1 MIITEF
7 YNTNNNNIFTK
18 PFGVRSLT
26 IIAIGGGGGGSDNIG
41 GNGAMV
47 TATYNNLPLNSFD
60 LNIYIGQGGQ
70 AGYSRKGGN
79 GGIGGNR
86 GNGGNGGDEANRYL
100 PNDTLRGG
108 GGGGAVTKIISS
120 ENIISIYAGGGGG
133 AGGSSSD
140 GGNGGNAGAY
150 ANGDGSNGEN
160 GVSVVTD
167 IIRGGGGG
175 TYLSGGSFGH
185 GSGTNTGTY
194 TQLPS
199 TSGSNFSDGGYG
211 GVGEFRAGGG
221 GGGGYTGGGGGGG
234 CGYGGGAGGGAG
246 SSYASSD
253 TVIYSISNN
262 VNYGI
267 GGKAGIPVTYEVP
280 VPTGND
286 AATDGT
292 SGYVKISYFNPY
304 TVTFN
309 STNGITNVVIQ
320 YSGTALNPPDP
331 VYNGYTF
338 LGWYDAVTGGNEIG
352 LPYTPLADKTLYA
365 QWQGNSVTFNS
376 TNGNMNVTIQY
387 SGTALNI
394 ANPTYTGYTFL
405 GWYDAVTGG
414 NQISLPYT
422 PLVDKTL
429 YARWRGNT
437 VTFNST
443 NGITNVAIQYSGTGL
458 NPPDPI
464 YNGYTFLGWYD
475 AVTGGNEIGLPYT
488 PIVDKTFYA
497 QWQGNSVTFQPNN
510 NNPAHVQ
517 TIQYSGT
524 PLNISNPVYN
534 NYTFIGWYDAEQGGN
549 KINLPYTP
557 LFDNGI
563 LYAYWVGD
571 KIIFYSNN
579 GTNQSIELTERGKSL
594 NPPTPTYNGYTFLG
608 WHDAATGGN
617 LIDLNTY
624 IFTQA
629 STNLYAQWRG
639 NKVTFQPN
647 NNNPAHV
654 QTIQYS
660 GTPLNPS
667 DPTYNNY
674 TFTGWYDAVTG
685 GNQIGIP
692 YIPLVDNGTLYAH
705 WVGDKII
712 FYSNNGTPNFTET
725 IERGIILIPAA
736 PTYNGYTFMG
746 WYDAATGGNL
756 IDLNTYIFTEASTN
770 LYAQWRGNTV
780 TFNSTNGITNV
791 VIQYSGTALNPPDP
805 VYNGYTFLGWYNAVT
820 GGNEIGLPYTPLAD
834 KTLYAQW
841 QGNSVTFNS
850 TNGNTNVTIQ
860 YSGTALNITNPT
872 YTGYTFLGWYDAVT
886 GGNQISLPYTPLV
899 DKTLY
904 ARWRGNHVTFNLING
919 NMNVV
924 IQYSGTALIIPNP
937 TYTGYTFLG
946 WYDAVTGGN
955 EIGLPYIPLVDK
967 TLYAQWRGNS
977 VTFNSTNGITNVA
990 IQYSGTGLNPSDPVY
1005 NNYTF
1010 TGWYDAVT
1018 GGNKINLPYIP
1029 LVDNGTLY
1037 AHWVGDKIIFYSNN
1051 GTPNFTETFERGII
1065 LIPTAPT
1072 YNGYTFLGWYDAV
1085 TGGNEIN
1092 LNTHIFTEASINL
1105 YAQWQGNTVIFQP
1118 NNNNPADIRT
1128 IQFSGTALN
1137 TSNPSFNSYIFEGW
1151 YDENGNNIN
1160 LPYTPLVDNI
1170 TIYAYWRNYDVTFN
1184 PENYRPNIRVEYKR
1198 IPLNSPVVKKAGF
1211 FFEGWYDE
1219 NGNKINL
1226 STFVPSSDVIFYA
1239 KWTGYTVT
1247 FNVRNRISVET
1258 VYNGTEFNPGNISK
1272 SDFFFEGWNY
1282 EEVGETVINLRSFIP
1297 YSNTELYAQFFNSCS
1312 STPPDPPNLWSR
1324 ATLSC
1329 VDYDYEQLAMRR
1341 KAEVLKYKGNQNPL
1355 TKKQQWSRNVNGNGP
1370 LGKKVWATQNILG
1383 SNPNVFNLPQVGNTL
1398 ILCPNNDTD
1407 NNIYNL
1413 SSTLIGNIDEFG
1425 RSVSISGDGNTLA
1438 ISSFEEQTVYVY
1450 TKNINNS
1457 WSVAATLY
1465 EPTIDSFGSSLQLS
1479 YDGNTLITGSYIY
1492 PLYPIEYGRAYIYE
1506 KIASVWTQTFISTGT
1521 NTEQR
1526 FGKSV
1531 SINNDGSVIAVG
1543 SQYDNNVTYN
1553 GKIEVFERNGSHWNS
1568 AAPAYTLIATGLNFE
1583 QLSDTGIFLNGNGNF
1598 ISATTD
1604 ANKIYVYKKSGLS
1617 WSSGNTSQTLTIS
1630 SDDNVCFD
1638 TNANYLCIGTLSGNI
1653 SYVYKYNTT
1662 TNLFE
1667 AQQSF
1672 NNLDGTSSTVIIISP
1687 DGKYIAI
1694 GLPNVNSN
1702 TGVVYI
1708 YKIINNTWI
1717 LIQKIYGDR
1726 INGLFGISLSFDNDG
1741 YTLAIGASSYD
1752 AEPGKVYIYFRNGTI
1767 ITNNIK
1773 CEPSSS
1779 SDVPGNSILCYDP
1792 SVPLVNYLPPPR
1804 TYLAGGTKWPQSSWK
1819 PGDNGFPRG
1828 KKGMRMLFQ

>member
-387 SGTALNI
+387 SGT
-394 ANPTYTGYTFL
+394 
-405 GWYDAVTGG
+405 
-414 NQISLPYT
+414 
-422 PLVDKTL
+422 
-429 YARWRGNT
+429 
-437 VTFNST
+437 
-443 NGITNVAIQYSGTGL
+443 
-458 NPPDPI
+458 
-464 YNGYTFLGWYD
+464 
-475 AVTGGNEIGLPYT
+475 
-488 PIVDKTFYA
+488 
-497 QWQGNSVTFQPNN
+497 
-510 NNPAHVQ
+510 
-517 TIQYSGT
+517 
-524 PLNISNPVYN
+524 PLNV
-534 NYTFIGWYDAEQGGN
+534 
-549 KINLPYTP
+549 
-557 LFDNGI
+557 
-563 LYAYWVGD
+563 
-571 KIIFYSNN
+571 
-579 GTNQSIELTERGKSL
+579 
-594 NPPTPTYNGYTFLG
+594 
-608 WHDAATGGN
+608 
-617 LIDLNTY
+617 
-624 IFTQA
+624 
-629 STNLYAQWRG
+629 
-639 NKVTFQPN
+639 
-647 NNNPAHV
+647 
-654 QTIQYS
+654 
-660 GTPLNPS
+660 
-667 DPTYNNY
+667 
-674 TFTGWYDAVTG
+674 
-685 GNQIGIP
+685 
-692 YIPLVDNGTLYAH
+692 
-705 WVGDKII
+705 
-712 FYSNNGTPNFTET
+712 
-725 IERGIILIPAA
+725 
-736 PTYNGYTFMG
+736 
-746 WYDAATGGNL
+746 
-756 IDLNTYIFTEASTN
+756 
-770 LYAQWRGNTV
+770 
-780 TFNSTNGITNV
+780 
-791 VIQYSGTALNPPDP
+791 
-805 VYNGYTFLGWYNAVT
+805 
-820 GGNEIGLPYTPLAD
+820 
-834 KTLYAQW
+834 
-841 QGNSVTFNS
+841 
-850 TNGNTNVTIQ
+850 
-860 YSGTALNITNPT
+860 TNPT